1 MNYCC
6 KLLFV
11 KEMLIES
18 KKENESNKIVKH
30 IMEWEIRKESQIGF
44 MFVHYYLGQCSNSW
58 ALVLKSGNWEK
69 LLTLNLSNF
78 VDMVKVGVKLMK
90 VI

>member
-30 IMEWEIRKESQIGF
+30 IMEWGDPKKRAK
-44 MFVHYYLGQCSNSW
+44 LDLCS
-58 ALVLKSGNWEK
+58 
-69 LLTLNLSNF
+69 F
-78 VDMVKVGVKLMK
+78 
-90 VI
+90 III